1 MGGYMGL
8 ADICGA
14 TSFPLQGATLLLV
27 DDDSHFRRVIRR
39 LLELERTRVIEAA
52 DGEEAI
58 RHLEANDAHRLDV
71 VLTDLAMPVVS
82 GSELI
87 AVLQECRPSLPVVA
101 MSGLDLLP
109 ADVL

>member
-8 ADICGA
+8 ADYCGA

-27 DDDSHFRRVIRR
+27 DDDSHFRRALRR

-52 DGEEAI
+52 DGGEAI
-58 RHLEANDAHRLDV
+58 RYIEADDADRLDV

-87 AVLQECRPSLPVVA
+87 AVLQECRPSLPVVS
-101 MSGLDLLP
+101 MSALER
-109 ADVL
+109 